1 MFDACQSIE
10 KSILNDND
18 DYNFSPESY
27 YTFEK
32 KKEVGILVSGRGI
45 FTFVRSA
52 SVLEWLRMLQFY

>member
-1 MFDACQSIE
+1 MSDACQSLA

-18 DYNFSPESY
+18 DHNVNLESY